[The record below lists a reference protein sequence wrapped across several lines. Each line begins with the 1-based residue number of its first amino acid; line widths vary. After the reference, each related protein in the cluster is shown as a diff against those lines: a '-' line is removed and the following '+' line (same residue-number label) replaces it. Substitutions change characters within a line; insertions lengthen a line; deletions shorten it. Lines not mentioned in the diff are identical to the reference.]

1 MDYSK
6 YLSEQSKARQPSPIR
21 ALQPFLHDPNIISL
35 GAGQPN
41 PSTFPFK
48 SMTVTL
54 ESGETLQMDQQL
66 FRRCLSYDLTSGL
79 PQLNSWLR
87 QLQEIEHKPK
97 YKDFALSIGVGS
109 QDLLTKAFEMV
120 IDPGTP
126 ILVEDPSYTGAL
138 AFLKTQPCK
147 LIGVA
152 TDAYGLIPE
161 ALDEVLSKWTDG
173 KKPNVLYTIP
183 CGGNPTGATATLE
196 RKQKVYAVCQK
207 HDLLILEDD
216 PYYYLQFTS
225 RVPSYFSMDQDARV
239 LRFDSMS
246 KVLSSGLR
254 IGWVTGPAELV
265 RRIDLHTMV
274 TNLQSS
280 GVPQLMAYELL
291 NTWGHEGFF
300 KHVDSVADF
309 YRTKADQFEECL
321 QRHMKGYGEWVK
333 PSGGMFFWIKL
344 LGGVTD
350 SKDLIMNT
358 AIPKKGVIAVP
369 GNAFMPAGEQTPY
382 IRVSFS
388 NVSYEQMDEGVRRLV
403 EAVKEEAD
411 RNSVSAKQ

>member
-1 MDYSK
+1 
-6 YLSEQSKARQPSPIR
+6 
-21 ALQPFLHDPNIISL
+21 
-35 GAGQPN
+35 
-41 PSTFPFK
+41 
-48 SMTVTL
+48 
-54 ESGETLQMDQQL
+54 
-66 FRRCLSYDLTSGL
+66 
-79 PQLNSWLR
+79 
-87 QLQEIEHKPK
+87 
-97 YKDFALSIGVGS
+97 
-109 QDLLTKAFEMV
+109 MV

-274 TNLQSS
+274 INLIN
-280 GVPQLMAYELL
+280 YI
-291 NTWGHEGFF
+291 FF
-300 KHVDSVADF
+300 F
-309 YRTKADQFEECL
+309 
-321 QRHMKGYGEWVK
+321 
-333 PSGGMFFWIKL
+333 
-344 LGGVTD
+344 
-350 SKDLIMNT
+350 
-358 AIPKKGVIAVP
+358 
-369 GNAFMPAGEQTPY
+369 PAGY
-382 IRVSFS
+382 LIRCIGNES
-388 NVSYEQMDEGVRRLV
+388 
-403 EAVKEEAD
+403 
-411 RNSVSAKQ
+411 SVFRCTSIDGL